1 MTTRPTLDPSTAPRQ
16 AQPGEQ
22 VGLAPDA
29 STAPRQAQPGEQL
42 GHTPVSA
49 KRSSVE
55 SLQQPIIATAEELLK
70 RKRQLLDQEMFWL
83 ILPLKYWMIH
93 CLPGEEDAPD
103 SIQFPS
109 FVVDMATERTMY
121 PGLEKGFNGILGEIG
136 CAELFTTIA
145 TDSKA
150 DTSAP
155 GSPGSQDYNPLKPD
169 MVIVPKTKAARA
181 AYEPKPK
188 GKKAASADATDV
200 FGPVT
205 TPASATVPS
214 GPLPSGSSSG
224 HVPVTNAQPD
234 PQRPTDAQPASGETS
249 DVPKEATRSSRMA
262 WAFAEV
268 VMEIKSSDASFPF
281 YAPNGE
287 LSTAEKRVQSRGQLA
302 EYGLE
307 VFRRQHRCFLFAI
320 AIVRNKAA
328 FIRFDRNG
336 AVVSQAFDYIPSS
349 RVLGNFFYRLFHV
362 HRNGMSIPRELRG
375 HDPTAELA
383 CESCTTLFRDLHKT
397 RKNDFDPVAV
407 AGLEK
412 AATKGWPVYCLSI
425 KSPWSPD
432 GRAVRPDDPVETHRV
447 LVGRPLFSSLSM
459 MGRGTRGFVGWD
471 LDADRPVFV
480 KDSWRTE
487 SDRLH
492 SELEIYHQLWSGQ
505 ESQSVEVT
513 HIPTVLGGGDVSI
526 VTGNGESVQRTHT
539 QKYADDET
547 PRPGRVHS
555 RIVIKEIGRRLKDFE
570 HVYELGRGIYG
581 ALQGHQRAYQRK
593 VLHRDISLN
602 NILIVGFGDDCIGLL
617 CDWDL
622 AKTLQQLEDS
632 NPTQAVRSGTWQF
645 MSALLQRYAS
655 KQHELSDD
663 LESFTHICTWSTVR
677 YFLKTCA
684 PEVDEE
690 YISRVLQNHFDV
702 GGYYKFKAMLLGED
716 IAPQMTRTRHPFEG
730 MRMALTNLVKEH
742 YNSLGLTLQP
752 AGQPRKGSKGV
763 MGLKARRRSPSP
775 PSELER
781 DTASFLPEPW
791 ATARTTAASGSNT
804 PSTPEVVNLNEDRDT
819 SAQSDAPGKTPATS
833 PLYTH
838 THFLAIMRHYLHS
851 PGGWD
856 DLEKYSQPLQGVTAT
871 STPAGS
877 RASSGSRRSSEGDI
891 NTRPSKQS
899 KYLPAF
905 RLGAHLSDPEEE
917 DEQDAMDVENQSTPK
932 KTHTANFKA
941 THDTR
946 TPSNAG
952 SSKGSRRSGKK

>member
-1 MTTRPTLDPSTAPRQ
+1 M
-16 AQPGEQ
+16 
-22 VGLAPDA
+22 
-29 STAPRQAQPGEQL
+29 
-42 GHTPVSA
+42 
-49 KRSSVE
+49 
-55 SLQQPIIATAEELLK
+55 
-70 RKRQLLDQEMFWL
+70 
-83 ILPLKYWMIH
+83 
-93 CLPGEEDAPD
+93 
-103 SIQFPS
+103 
-109 FVVDMATERTMY
+109 
-121 PGLEKGFNGILGEIG
+121 
-136 CAELFTTIA
+136 FTTIA

-181 AYEPKPK
+181 AYEPKPKPKPK

-234 PQRPTDAQPASGETS
+234 PQRPANAQPASGETS

-412 AATKGWPVYCLSI
+412 AATKGWPIYCLSI

-471 LDADRPVFV
+471 MDADRPVFV

-581 ALQGHQRAYQRK
+581 ALQG
-593 VLHRDISLN
+593 
-602 NILIVGFGDDCIGLL
+602 
-617 CDWDL
+617 
-622 AKTLQQLEDS
+622 
-632 NPTQAVRSGTWQF
+632 
-645 MSALLQRYAS
+645 M
-655 KQHELSDD
+655 
-663 LESFTHICTWSTVR
+663 
-677 YFLKTCA
+677 
-684 PEVDEE
+684 
-690 YISRVLQNHFDV
+690 
-702 GGYYKFKAMLLGED
+702 
-716 IAPQMTRTRHPFEG
+716 
-730 MRMALTNLVKEH
+730 
-742 YNSLGLTLQP
+742 
-752 AGQPRKGSKGV
+752 
-763 MGLKARRRSPSP
+763 
-775 PSELER
+775 
-781 DTASFLPEPW
+781 
-791 ATARTTAASGSNT
+791 
-804 PSTPEVVNLNEDRDT
+804 
-819 SAQSDAPGKTPATS
+819 
-833 PLYTH
+833 
-838 THFLAIMRHYLHS
+838 
-851 PGGWD
+851 
-856 DLEKYSQPLQGVTAT
+856 
-871 STPAGS
+871 
-877 RASSGSRRSSEGDI
+877 
-891 NTRPSKQS
+891 
-899 KYLPAF
+899 
-905 RLGAHLSDPEEE
+905 
-917 DEQDAMDVENQSTPK
+917 
-932 KTHTANFKA
+932 
-941 THDTR
+941 
-946 TPSNAG
+946 
-952 SSKGSRRSGKK
+952 